1 VPIPSELWFVTLPL
15 IVTITV
21 AVIGAV
27 WSNNHH
33 LDRGF
38 EQMNK
43 RMDEMS
49 NRMDDISATLR
60 AIESI

>member
-1 VPIPSELWFVTLPL
+1 VPIPSELWFVTIPL

-21 AVIGAV
+21 AVMGAV
-27 WSNNHH
+27 WSNNRH

-43 RMDEMS
+43 RMDEMA
-49 NRMDDISATLR
+49 MTLR
-60 AIESI
+60 GIESLL